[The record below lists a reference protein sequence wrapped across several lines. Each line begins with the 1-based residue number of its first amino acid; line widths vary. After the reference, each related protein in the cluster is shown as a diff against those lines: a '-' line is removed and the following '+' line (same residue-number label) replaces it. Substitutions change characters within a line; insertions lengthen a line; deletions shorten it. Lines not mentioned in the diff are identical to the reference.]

1 LILGFFLLLP
11 AVTQAAEP
19 AVEETLETKVL
30 EGVKVE
36 GTRRT
41 TTIPAGAMGN
51 VQPMEMVFERWYSPE
66 LQVVV
71 MTRRVDPRFGETTYR
86 LTNIQRTEPS
96 PDLFKIPADFRIED
110 RRPGAMMPVR
120 PEGFNNF

>member
-1 LILGFFLLLP
+1 M
-11 AVTQAAEP
+11 A
-19 AVEETLETKVL
+19 
-30 EGVKVE
+30 E
-36 GTRRT
+36 GTRT
-41 TTIPAGAMGN
+41 TSTIPAGAVGN
-51 VQPMEMVFERWYSPE
+51 VQAMEMVFEQWFSPE
-66 LQVVV
+66 LQVIV

-110 RRPGAMMPVR
+110 MRPRAMMPVR